1 MSKWFLRLFCRRD
14 KLPENLFHYV
24 NIYTQKQRWKLL
36 LLAIAITIGTAS
48 LWYTNRLVKKLSEEE
63 RKKIELWAEATR
75 RLADV
80 SELNTDIN
88 FLSNVISNNT
98 TIPVIWADD
107 HFIPISSRNLDSLKS
122 LNQNFLHQELIAM
135 KTEHEPIEI
144 RIGTIKQYIL
154 YRDSDLLVRLR
165 YYPYFQL
172 GVIALFLLV
181 SYLAF
186 SNSRK
191 AEQNQVWVGMAKE
204 TAHQLGTPLSSLVA
218 WLEFLR
224 LKGMSSDY
232 TNEIEKDIDRLQTIT
247 ERFSKIGS
255 APSLSKVDVAN
266 VMRHSVD
273 YIRTRSSDKLVFE
286 IIEPSSTIFA
296 PMNVPLFEWVIENIL
311 KNAIDAMSGMGKISV
326 HFTNQQQ
333 FVYIDI
339 TDSGK
344 GIPKS
349 SYKTIFKP
357 GFTTKSRGWG
367 LGLSLS
373 KRIIEEYHDGQ
384 IFVKN
389 SELNKGTT
397 FRIVLK
403 K

>member
-1 MSKWFLRLFCRRD
+1 MPFRRISFKPRL
-14 KLPENLFHYV
+14 KV
-24 NIYTQKQRWKLL
+24 NIYTQKQRWKILL
-36 LLAIAITIGTAS
+36 LIAALLISTAS

-80 SELNTDIN
+80 SEMNSDIN
-88 FLSNVISNNT
+88 FLSNVISNNN

-107 HFIPISSRNLDSLKS
+107 KFAVISYRNLDSLKA
-122 LNQNFLHQELIAM
+122 LDKAYLEKM
-135 KTEHEPIEI
+135 VEVMRVEHAPIEI
-144 RIGTIKQYIL
+144 KIGKNLKQYIL
-154 YRDSDLLVRLR
+154 YQDSELLVRLR

-186 SNSRK
+186 SSSRK

-204 TAHQLGTPLSSLVA
+204 TAHQLGTPLSSLMA
-218 WLEFLR
+218 WLELLKLR
-224 LKGMSSDY
+224 GVSTDY
-232 TNEIEKDIDRLQTIT
+232 TNEIEKDINRLQTIT

-255 APSLSKVDVAN
+255 APALTKVN
-266 VMRHSVD
+266 VHEVLQHSVD
-273 YIRTRSSDKLVFE
+273 YIRTRSSGSVDFLLDPDSRE
-286 IIEPSSTIFA
+286 IFA

-311 KNAIDAMSGMGKISV
+311 KNAIDAMSGKGKISLNI
-326 HFTNQQQ
+326 TDQQQ

-339 TDSGK
+339 TDTGK
-344 GIPKS
+344 GIPKG
-349 SYKTIFKP
+349 SYRTIFKP
-357 GFTTKSRGWG
+357 GYTTKSRGWG

-384 IFVKN
+384 IFVKS
-389 SELNKGTT
+389 SEPSKGTT
-397 FRIVLK
+397 FRIVLNK
-403 K
+403 